1 MTIAELGTS
10 PHTDAVMLDLEKYQ
24 LLQYALEV
32 NAYGVT
38 VIPPEVMGVGDD
50 FVERLRNAIL
60 RTCEKRNGLEIGD
73 PRTCRM
79 RFSVLNQRIW
89 NLLKEDEVFIEAAT
103 NPRALAMV
111 RWLLGNSAMLSGNNW
126 IIKPPNREGLDLHS
140 DAHGIPPGGGHI
152 AHAAN
157 LWWLCTDYTGPEDGP
172 TVFVPGSHHYGRAT
186 LPHEQDVDSTP
197 FKTITLKAK
206 AGSMA
211 IWHGSTWHGSM
222 PRNKP
227 GLRVTLVQTYMR
239 MHMRPIQPWSVEDF
253 SPELRAKYPELE
265 RLLTPHMYPWED
277 EHDHPE
283 RQAPFI
289 LTGTDPFA

>member
-1 MTIAELGTS
+1 
-10 PHTDAVMLDLEKYQ
+10 MLDLEKYQ

-50 FVERLRNAIL
+50 YVERLRNAIL

-73 PRTCRM
+73 PSTCRM

-103 NPRALAMV
+103 NPSALAMV

-126 IIKPPNREGLDLHS
+126 IVKPPNREGLDLHS

-157 LWWLCTDYTGPEDGP
+157 FSWLCTDYTGPEDGP
-172 TVFVPGSHHYGRAT
+172 TVFVPGSHHYG
-186 LPHEQDVDSTP
+186 
-197 FKTITLKAK
+197 
-206 AGSMA
+206 
-211 IWHGSTWHGSM
+211 
-222 PRNKP
+222 
-227 GLRVTLVQTYMR
+227 RVTLVQTYMR